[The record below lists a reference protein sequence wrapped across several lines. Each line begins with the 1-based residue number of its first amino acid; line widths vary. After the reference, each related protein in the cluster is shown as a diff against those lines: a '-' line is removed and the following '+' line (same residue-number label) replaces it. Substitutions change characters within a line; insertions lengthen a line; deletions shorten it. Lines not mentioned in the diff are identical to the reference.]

1 MNSNLKS
8 SVHSS
13 FGKHCRVTI
22 FGGSHEDRIGV
33 TLEGFPQGF
42 KPDLERLQQFMNRRA
57 PGNSPFSTPR
67 KEPDLVEVESINP
80 LTLFIQNTNTRS
92 ADYDKLRQIPRP
104 GHADFTAHMKYGD
117 SVNMAGGG
125 PFSGRMTAPL
135 CIAGGLAM
143 QVLAHHGI
151 HIGAHI
157 SSIGDKEDFYF
168 EPTEIPEAL
177 LGMLAESE
185 FPVISKEA
193 GEEMQRLILDAKIA
207 GDSVGGI
214 VEACAI
220 DVPAGLGGAMFDG
233 VESVL
238 SPILFGIPGV
248 KGVEFG
254 TGFAASMLKGSEN
267 NDPFIIENNKVRTVT
282 NHHGGILGGITS
294 GMPLVLRVAFKP
306 TPSIS
311 MEQQSVNLAT
321 MEPETLQVT
330 GRHDPCIVLRAVPVV
345 EAAIAIGLLD
355 LLMERTTP

>member
-1 MNSNLKS
+1 MK
-8 SVHSS
+8 SS

-33 TLEGFPQGF
+33 TLEGFPKGF
-42 KPDLERLQQFMNRRA
+42 APDLEKLQRFMNRRA

-67 KEPDLVEVESINP
+67 KEPDLVELETSNP
-80 LTLFIQNTNTRS
+80 LTLFIRNTNIRS
-92 ADYDKLRQIPRP
+92 SDYAQLRQVPRP
-104 GHADFTAHMKYGD
+104 GHADYTAYLKYGD
-117 SVNMAGGG
+117 SVNMEGGG

-143 QVLAHHGI
+143 QVLAQHGI
-151 HIGAHI
+151 RVGAHI
-157 SSIGDKEDFYF
+157 SSIADKQDSYF
-168 EPTEIPEAL
+168 DPTDIPESL
-177 LGMLAESE
+177 LKSLAEAE
-185 FPVISKEA
+185 FPVISNGA
-193 GEEMQRLILDAKIA
+193 GEQMKRIILDAKIS

-220 DVPAGLGGAMFDG
+220 GVPSGLGGAMFDG

-238 SPILFGIPGV
+238 SPILFGIPGS

-267 NDPFIIENNKVRTVT
+267 NDPFIVENDKVRTVT

-294 GMPLVLRVAFKP
+294 GMPLILRVAFKP
-306 TPSIS
+306 TPSIA
-311 MEQQSVNLAT
+311 MEQQSVNLST
-321 MEPETLQVT
+321 LEPETLQVT

-355 LLMERTTP
+355 LLMERITL

>member
-1 MNSNLKS
+1 MN
-8 SVHSS
+8 SS
-13 FGKHCRVTI
+13 FGKNCRVTI

-42 KPDLERLQQFMNRRA
+42 TPDLPRLQQFMNRRA

-67 KEPDLVEVESINP
+67 KEPDLVEIESTNP
-80 LTLFIQNTNTRS
+80 LTLYILNTNTRS
-92 ADYDKLRQIPRP
+92 GDYAKLQNVPRP
-104 GHADFTAHMKYGD
+104 GHADFTARVRYGD
-117 SVNMAGGG
+117 IVNMAGGG

-143 QVLAHHGI
+143 QVLEKHGI
-151 HIGAHI
+151 RVGAHI
-157 SSIGDKEDFYF
+157 SSIGDKQDEYF
-168 EPTEIPEAL
+168 TPTHIPETL
-177 LGMLAESE
+177 LDQLAVSD
-185 FPVISKEA
+185 FPVIANDA
-193 GEEMQRLILDAKIA
+193 GKEMQQLILDAKNQ

-220 DVPAGLGGAMFDG
+220 GVPAGLGGAMFDG
-233 VESVL
+233 VESIL

-254 TGFAASMLKGSEN
+254 TGFAASLLKGSEN
-267 NDPFIIENNKVRTVT
+267 NDPFIVEDNIVRTVT

-294 GMPLVLRVAFKP
+294 GMPVLLRVAFKP
-306 TPSIS
+306 TPSIA
-311 MEQQSVNLAT
+311 MAQQSVNLT
-321 MEPETLQVT
+321 TLEPETLQVT

-355 LLMERTTP
+355 LLLERINP

>member
-1 MNSNLKS
+1 MN
-8 SVHSS
+8 SS
-13 FGKHCRVTI
+13 FGKNCRVTI

-42 KPDLERLQQFMNRRA
+42 TPDMPRLQQFMNRRA

-67 KEPDLVEVESINP
+67 KEPDLVEVDSMNP
-80 LTLFIQNTNTRS
+80 LTLYILNTNTRS
-92 ADYDKLRQIPRP
+92 GDYTKLQNVPRP
-104 GHADFTAHMKYGD
+104 GHADFTARIRYGD
-117 SVNMAGGG
+117 TINMAGGG

-143 QVLAHHGI
+143 QVLEKHSI
-151 HIGAHI
+151 RVGAHI
-157 SSIGDKEDFYF
+157 SSIGDKQDEYF
-168 EPTEIPEAL
+168 TPTHIPETL
-177 LGMLAESE
+177 LDRLAASD
-185 FPVISKEA
+185 FPVIASEA
-193 GEEMQRLILDAKIA
+193 GKEMQQLILDAKIQ

-220 DVPAGLGGAMFDG
+220 GVPAGLGGAMFDG
-233 VESVL
+233 VESIL

-254 TGFAASMLKGSEN
+254 TGFAASLLKGSEN
-267 NDPFIIENNKVRTVT
+267 NDPFIVEENVVRTVT

-294 GMPLVLRVAFKP
+294 GMPVLLRVAFKP
-306 TPSIS
+306 TPSIA
-311 MEQQSVNLAT
+311 MAQQSVNLT
-321 MEPETLQVT
+321 TLEPETLEVA

-355 LLMERTTP
+355 LLLERINP

>member
-1 MNSNLKS
+1 MK
-8 SVHSS
+8 SS

-33 TLEGFPQGF
+33 TLEGFPPEF
-42 KPDLERLQQFMNRRA
+42 TPDLTTLQRFMNRRA

-67 KEPDLVEVESINP
+67 KEPDLVEIETTNP
-80 LTLFIQNTNTRS
+80 LTLFIRNTNVRS
-92 ADYDKLRQIPRP
+92 ADYSQLRQVPRP
-104 GHADFTAHMKYGD
+104 GHADFTAQIKYGD
-117 SVNMAGGG
+117 SINMAGGG

-143 QVLAHHGI
+143 QILAQHGI
-151 HIGAHI
+151 RVGAHI
-157 SSIGDKEDFYF
+157 SSIGDKQDTYF
-168 EPTEIPEAL
+168 DPTNISEAL
-177 LGMLAESE
+177 LNSLGESE
-185 FPVISKEA
+185 FPVISPES
-193 GEEMQRLILDAKIA
+193 GEEMQRLILDTKIR

-220 DVPAGLGGAMFDG
+220 GVPAGLGGAMFDG

-238 SPILFGIPGV
+238 APILFGIPGV

-254 TGFAASMLKGSEN
+254 TGFAASILKGSEN
-267 NDPFIIENNKVRTVT
+267 NDPFLVEGQKVRTVT
-282 NHHGGILGGITS
+282 NHHGGVLGGITS

-306 TPSIS
+306 TPSIAIA
-311 MEQQSVNLAT
+311 QQSVNLIT
-321 MEPETLQVT
+321 LEPETLQVT

-355 LLMERTTP
+355 MLMERINP

>member
-1 MNSNLKS
+1 MK
-8 SVHSS
+8 SS
-13 FGKHCRVTI
+13 FGTRCRVTI

-42 KPDLERLQQFMNRRA
+42 SPDLDKLQRFMNRRA
-57 PGNSPFSTPR
+57 PGNSPFTTPR
-67 KEPDLVEVESINP
+67 KEPDLVEIETETP
-80 LTLFIQNTNTRS
+80 LTLFIRNTNVRS
-92 ADYDKLRQIPRP
+92 GDYAQLQQVPRP
-104 GHADFTAHMKYGD
+104 GHADYTAYIKYGD

-143 QVLAHHGI
+143 QVLAQHGI

-157 SSIGDKEDFYF
+157 SSIADQQDEYF
-168 EPTEIPEAL
+168 DPSDISTAL
-177 LGMLAESE
+177 LDSLAKSD
-185 FPVISKEA
+185 FPVISNDA
-193 GEEMQRLILDAKIA
+193 GEEMKRLILDAKIQ

-220 DVPAGLGGAMFDG
+220 GVPAGLGGAMFDG

-254 TGFAASMLKGSEN
+254 TGFAASLLKGSEN
-267 NDPFIIENNKVRTVT
+267 NDPFIVENNKVRTVT

-294 GMPLVLRVAFKP
+294 GMPLLLRVAFKP
-306 TPSIS
+306 TPSIA

-321 MEPETLQVT
+321 MKAETLQVG
-330 GRHDPCIVLRAVPVV
+330 GRHDPCIVLRGVPVV
-345 EAAIAIGLLD
+345 EAAIAVGLLD
-355 LLMERTTP
+355 LLMERTNP

>member
-1 MNSNLKS
+1 MK
-8 SVHSS
+8 SS

-42 KPDLERLQQFMNRRA
+42 VPDLQTLQRFMNRRA

-67 KEPDLVEVESINP
+67 KEADLVELESTNP
-80 LTLFIQNTNTRS
+80 LTLFIRNTNVRS
-92 ADYDKLRQIPRP
+92 EDYAKIIQVPRP
-104 GHADFTAHMKYGD
+104 GHADYTATIKYGD
-117 SVNMAGGG
+117 SINMAGGG

-143 QVLAHHGI
+143 QVLAQQGI
-151 HIGAHI
+151 RVGAHI
-157 SSIGDKEDFYF
+157 ASIAGKHDTYF
-168 EPTEIPEAL
+168 EPTDIPEPLLSAL
-177 LGMLAESE
+177 AGSD
-185 FPVISKEA
+185 FPVISAES
-193 GEEMQRLILDAKIA
+193 GEEMQRLILDAKNC

-220 DVPAGLGGAMFDG
+220 GVPAGLGGAMFDG

-238 SPILFGIPGV
+238 SPVLFGIPGV

-254 TGFAASMLKGSEN
+254 TGFAASILKGSEN
-267 NDPFIIENNKVRTVT
+267 NDPFIVENRQVRTMT

-294 GMPLVLRVAFKP
+294 GMPLILRVAFKP
-306 TPSIS
+306 TPSIA
-311 MEQQSVNLAT
+311 MEQNSVNLT
-321 MEPETLQVT
+321 TLEPEILQVT

-355 LLMERTTP
+355 LLMERTNL

>member
-1 MNSNLKS
+1 MK
-8 SVHSS
+8 SS
-13 FGKHCRVTI
+13 FGKHCHVTI

-42 KPDLERLQQFMNRRA
+42 TPDLPMLQRFMNRRA
-57 PGNSPFSTPR
+57 PGNSTLSTSR
-67 KEPDLVEVESINP
+67 KEPDLVELESTNP
-80 LTLFIQNTNTRS
+80 MTLFIRNTNTRS
-92 ADYDKLRQIPRP
+92 SDYAQLQQVPRP
-104 GHADFTAHMKYGD
+104 GHADFTAHIKYGD

-143 QVLAHHGI
+143 QVLVQQGI
-151 HIGAHI
+151 HVGAHI
-157 SSIGDKEDFYF
+157 SSIADKQDTYF
-168 EPTEIPEAL
+168 EPTNIPSEL
-177 LGMLAESE
+177 LKKLAESE

-193 GEEMQRLILDAKIA
+193 GDEMQRLILDAKIR

-220 DVPAGLGGAMFDG
+220 GVPAGLGGAMFDG
-233 VESVL
+233 VESIL
-238 SPILFGIPGV
+238 TPILFGIPGV

-254 TGFAASMLKGSEN
+254 TGFAASMLHGSEN
-267 NDPFIIENNKVRTVT
+267 NDPFIVENNKVRTVT

-294 GMPLVLRVAFKP
+294 GMPLLLRVAFKP
-306 TPSIS
+306 TPSIA
-311 MEQQSVNLAT
+311 MEQKSVNLT
-321 MEPETLQVT
+321 TLEPETLQIT

-355 LLMERTTP
+355 LLLERTNP

>member
-1 MNSNLKS
+1 MK
-8 SVHSS
+8 SS
-13 FGKHCRVTI
+13 FGKNCKVTI

-33 TLEGFPQGF
+33 TLEGFPKGF
-42 KPDLERLQQFMNRRA
+42 TPDFEKLQQFMNRRA

-67 KEPDLVEVESINP
+67 KEADLVELESLSP
-80 LTLFIQNTNTRS
+80 LTLFIRNTNVHS
-92 ADYDKLRQIPRP
+92 GDYAQLRQVPRP
-104 GHADFTAHMKYGD
+104 GHADFTAQIKYGD
-117 SVNMAGGG
+117 TINMAGGG

-143 QVLAHHGI
+143 QILAQHGI
-151 HIGAHI
+151 RVGAHI
-157 SSIGDKEDFYF
+157 SSIADKQDTYF
-168 EPTEIPEAL
+168 DPTNIPEAL
-177 LGMLAESE
+177 LKSLGESE
-185 FPVISKEA
+185 FPVISTEA
-193 GEEMQRLILDAKIA
+193 GEEMQRIILDAKIS

-214 VEACAI
+214 VEACVI
-220 DVPAGLGGAMFDG
+220 GVPAGLGGAMFDG

-254 TGFAASMLKGSEN
+254 TGFAASMLHGSEN
-267 NDPFIIENNKVRTVT
+267 NDPFIVETHKVRTVT

-306 TPSIS
+306 TPSIA

-321 MEPETLQVT
+321 LEAETLQVT

-355 LLMERTTP
+355 LLMERTNP

>member
-1 MNSNLKS
+1 MN
-8 SVHSS
+8 SS
-13 FGKHCRVTI
+13 FGKNCKVTI

-42 KPDLERLQQFMNRRA
+42 SPDFEKLQQFMNRRA

-67 KEPDLVEVESINP
+67 KEADLVELESTNP
-80 LTLFIQNTNTRS
+80 LTLFIRNTNARS
-92 ADYDKLRQIPRP
+92 EDYGQLRQVPRP
-104 GHADFTAHMKYGD
+104 GHADFTAQIKYGD
-117 SVNMAGGG
+117 SINMAGGG

-143 QVLAHHGI
+143 QILAQHGI
-151 HIGAHI
+151 QIGAHI
-157 SSIGDKEDFYF
+157 SSIADKQDLYF
-168 EPTEIPEAL
+168 DPTDIPEDL
-177 LGMLAESE
+177 LKSLSGLD
-185 FPVISKEA
+185 FPVISTEA
-193 GEEMQRLILDAKIA
+193 GEEMQRLILDAKIR

-220 DVPAGLGGAMFDG
+220 GVPAGLGGAMFDG
-233 VESVL
+233 VESLL

-254 TGFAASMLKGSEN
+254 TGFAASMLHGSEN
-267 NDPFIIENNKVRTVT
+267 NDPFIVEVGKVRTVT
-282 NHHGGILGGITS
+282 NHHGGVLGGITS

-306 TPSIS
+306 TPSIA
-311 MEQQSVNLAT
+311 MEQQSVNLST

-355 LLMERTTP
+355 MLMERINP

>member
-1 MNSNLKS
+1 MK
-8 SVHSS
+8 SS

-42 KPDLERLQQFMNRRA
+42 APDFEKLQRFMDRRA
-57 PGNSPFSTPR
+57 PGNSPLATSR
-67 KEPDLVEVESINP
+67 KEPDLVELESTSP
-80 LTLFIQNTNTRS
+80 LTLFIRNTNTRS
-92 ADYDKLRQIPRP
+92 SDYAQLKQVPRP
-104 GHADFTAHMKYGD
+104 GHADFTAHIKYGD

-143 QVLAHHGI
+143 QVLTQHGI
-151 HIGAHI
+151 LVGAHI
-157 SSIGDKEDFYF
+157 SSIADKQDAYF
-168 EPTEIPEAL
+168 DPTSIPEAL
-177 LGMLAESE
+177 LKSLATSE
-185 FPVISKEA
+185 FPVISKAA
-193 GEEMQRLILDAKIA
+193 GEEMQRLILDAKIR

-220 DVPAGLGGAMFDG
+220 GVPAGLGGAMFDG

-267 NDPFIIENNKVRTVT
+267 NDPFIVENDKIRTVT
-282 NHHGGILGGITS
+282 NHHGGVLGGITS

-306 TPSIS
+306 TPSIA
-311 MEQQSVNLAT
+311 MDQQSVNLT
-321 MEPETLQVT
+321 TLEPEILQVA

-355 LLMERTTP
+355 LLMERTNP

>member
-1 MNSNLKS
+1 MK
-8 SVHSS
+8 SS
-13 FGKHCRVTI
+13 FGKNCRVTI

-42 KPDLERLQQFMNRRA
+42 TPDLEKLQRFMDRRA
-57 PGNSPFSTPR
+57 PGNSPFTTPR
-67 KEPDLVEVESINP
+67 KEPDLVEQESQSP
-80 LTLFIQNTNTRS
+80 LTFSIRNTNTRS
-92 ADYDKLRQIPRP
+92 KDYAQLRQVPRP
-104 GHADFTAHMKYGD
+104 GHADFTAQIKYGD

-143 QVLAHHGI
+143 QVLSHHGI
-151 HIGAHI
+151 KVGAHI
-157 SSIGDKEDFYF
+157 SSIADKQDTYF
-168 EPTEIPEAL
+168 DPADIPKEL
-177 LGMLAESE
+177 LHSLSESE

-193 GEEMQRLILDAKIA
+193 GEEMQRLILDAKIK

-220 DVPAGLGGAMFDG
+220 GVPAGLGGAMFDG
-233 VESVL
+233 VESIL

-254 TGFAASMLKGSEN
+254 TGFAASMLMGSEN
-267 NDPFIIENNKVRTVT
+267 NDPFIVENDMVRTVT
-282 NHHGGILGGITS
+282 NHHGGVLGGITS

-306 TPSIS
+306 TPSIA
-311 MEQQSVNLAT
+311 MEQQSVNLET
-321 MEPETLQVT
+321 LQPETLQVT

-355 LLMERTTP
+355 LLMERASQ

>member
-1 MNSNLKS
+1 MK
-8 SVHSS
+8 SS
-13 FGKHCRVTI
+13 FGKNCRVTI

-42 KPDLERLQQFMNRRA
+42 TPDLEKLQRFMDRRA
-57 PGNSPFSTPR
+57 PGNSLFATPR
-67 KEPDLVEVESINP
+67 KEPDLVELESSNP
-80 LTLFIQNTNTRS
+80 LTLFIRNTNIRS
-92 ADYDKLRQIPRP
+92 SDYDQLRQVPRP
-104 GHADFTAHMKYGD
+104 GHADYTAQIKYGD
-117 SVNMAGGG
+117 SINMAGGG

-143 QVLAHHGI
+143 QVLSHHGI
-151 HIGAHI
+151 KVGAHI
-157 SSIGDKEDFYF
+157 SSISEKQDTYFDPTDVPKE
-168 EPTEIPEAL
+168 L
-177 LGMLAESE
+177 LQSLSESE

-193 GEEMQRLILDAKIA
+193 GEEMQRLILDAKIK

-220 DVPAGLGGAMFDG
+220 GVPVGLGGAMFDG

-254 TGFAASMLKGSEN
+254 TGFAASMLMGSEN
-267 NDPFIIENNKVRTVT
+267 NDPFIVENDMVHTVT

-306 TPSIS
+306 TPSIA
-311 MEQQSVNLAT
+311 MEQQSVNLT
-321 MEPETLQVT
+321 TLQPETLQIS

-355 LLMERTTP
+355 LLLERTNP

>member
-1 MNSNLKS
+1 MK
-8 SVHSS
+8 SS

-22 FGGSHEDRIGV
+22 FGGSHEDRVGV

-42 KPDLERLQQFMNRRA
+42 TPDLEKLQRFMDRRA

-67 KEPDLVEVESINP
+67 KEPDLVEIETSNP
-80 LTLFIQNTNTRS
+80 LTLFIRNTNTRS
-92 ADYDKLRQIPRP
+92 SDYAQLRQVPRP
-104 GHADFTAHMKYGD
+104 GHADFTAHIKYGD
-117 SVNMAGGG
+117 SVNMSGGG

-143 QVLAHHGI
+143 QALAQYGI
-151 HIGAHI
+151 RVGAHI
-157 SSIGDKEDFYF
+157 SSIADKQDSYF
-168 EPTEIPEAL
+168 DPTNIPEAL
-177 LGMLAESE
+177 LKSLAESD
-185 FPVISKEA
+185 FPVISKES
-193 GEEMQRLILDAKIA
+193 GEEMKLMISEAKIQ

-220 DVPAGLGGAMFDG
+220 GVPVGLGGAMFDG
-233 VESVL
+233 VESIL

-267 NDPFIIENNKVRTVT
+267 NDPFIVENDKVRTVT

-294 GMPLVLRVAFKP
+294 GMPLVIRVAFKP
-306 TPSIS
+306 TPSIA
-311 MEQQSVNLAT
+311 MEQQSVNLT
-321 MEPETLQVT
+321 TLEPETLQVT

-355 LLMERTTP
+355 LLMERITP

>member
-1 MNSNLKS
+1 MK
-8 SVHSS
+8 SS

-42 KPDLERLQQFMNRRA
+42 TPDLQKLQRFMDRRA
-57 PGNSPFSTPR
+57 PGNSPFTTPR
-67 KEPDLVEVESINP
+67 KEPDLVEVEATSP
-80 LTLFIQNTNTRS
+80 LTLFIRNTNVRS
-92 ADYDKLRQIPRP
+92 GDYDQLRQVPRP
-104 GHADFTAHMKYGD
+104 GHADYTAAIKYGG
-117 SVNMAGGG
+117 SVNMSGGG

-143 QVLAHHGI
+143 QVLAQHGI
-151 HIGAHI
+151 RVGAHI
-157 SSIGDKEDFYF
+157 SSIGDRQDEFF
-168 EPTEIPEAL
+168 NPSEIPDAL
-177 LGMLAESE
+177 LEILSASD
-185 FPVISKEA
+185 FPVISEAA
-193 GEEMQRLILDAKIA
+193 GEEMKLLISEAKIQ

-220 DVPAGLGGAMFDG
+220 GLPAGLGGAMFDG
-233 VESVL
+233 VESIL

-254 TGFAASMLKGSEN
+254 TGFAASLLKGSEN

-294 GMPLVLRVAFKP
+294 GMPLVLRVGFKP

-311 MEQQSVNLAT
+311 MEQQSVNLT
-321 MEPETLQVT
+321 TLEPETLQVA

-355 LLMERTTP
+355 LLMEGTNP

>member
-1 MNSNLKS
+1 MN
-8 SVHSS
+8 SS
-13 FGKHCRVTI
+13 FGKNCKVTI

-42 KPDLERLQQFMNRRA
+42 SPDFEKLQQFMNRRA

-67 KEPDLVEVESINP
+67 KEADLVELESSTP
-80 LTLFIQNTNTRS
+80 LTLFIRNTNVHS
-92 ADYDKLRQIPRP
+92 EDYAQLRRVPRP
-104 GHADFTAHMKYGD
+104 GHADFTAQIKYGD
-117 SVNMAGGG
+117 SINMAGGG

-143 QVLAHHGI
+143 QILAQHGI
-151 HIGAHI
+151 RVGAHI
-157 SSIGDKEDFYF
+157 SSIADKQDLYF
-168 EPTEIPEAL
+168 DPTDIPEAL
-177 LGMLAESE
+177 LKSLGESE
-185 FPVISKEA
+185 FPVISTEA
-193 GEEMQRLILDAKIA
+193 GEEMQRLILDAKIR

-220 DVPAGLGGAMFDG
+220 GVPAGLGGAMFDG
-233 VESVL
+233 VESLL

-254 TGFAASMLKGSEN
+254 TGFAASMLHGSEN
-267 NDPFIIENNKVRTVT
+267 NDPFIVENNKVRTVT

-306 TPSIS
+306 TPSIA
-311 MEQQSVNLAT
+311 MEQQSVNLST
-321 MEPETLQVT
+321 LEPETLQVT

-345 EAAIAIGLLD
+345 EAALAIGLLD
-355 LLMERTTP
+355 LLLERVNP

>member
-1 MNSNLKS
+1 MK
-8 SVHSS
+8 SS
-13 FGKHCRVTI
+13 FGKNCRVTI

-33 TLEGFPQGF
+33 TLEGFPRGF
-42 KPDLERLQQFMNRRA
+42 TPDLEKLQLFMNRRA

-67 KEPDLVEVESINP
+67 KEPDLVELESANP
-80 LTLFIQNTNTRS
+80 LTLFIRNTNTQS
-92 ADYDKLRQIPRP
+92 LDYAQLSQVPRP
-104 GHADFTAHMKYGD
+104 GHADFTAHIKYGD

-143 QVLAHHGI
+143 QVLAKHGI
-151 HIGAHI
+151 HVGAHI
-157 SSIGDKEDFYF
+157 SSIADKQDAYF
-168 EPTEIPEAL
+168 DPGEISETLLNAL
-177 LGMLAESE
+177 SESE
-185 FPVISKEA
+185 FPVISQEA
-193 GEEMQRLILDAKIA
+193 GEEMQRLILDAKIQ

-220 DVPAGLGGAMFDG
+220 GIPPGLGGAMFDG

-254 TGFAASMLKGSEN
+254 TGFAASRLRGSQN
-267 NDPFIIENNKVRTVT
+267 NDPFIVENLKVRTMT

-306 TPSIS
+306 TPSIA
-311 MEQQSVNLAT
+311 MAQQSVNLT
-321 MEPETLQVT
+321 TLEPETLQVS

-355 LLMERTTP
+355 LLMERINP